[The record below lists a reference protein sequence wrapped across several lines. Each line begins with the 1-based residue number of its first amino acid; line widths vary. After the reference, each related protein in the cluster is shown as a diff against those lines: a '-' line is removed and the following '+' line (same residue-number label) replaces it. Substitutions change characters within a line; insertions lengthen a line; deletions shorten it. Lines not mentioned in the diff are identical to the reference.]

1 MSLSGQVKKVSLN
14 NPMCVRRP
22 GIVGELVNAA
32 VVNLFQVVG
41 GDVHVSGMHGK
52 IATAIGANATT
63 VQLRILPTGSLV
75 FQNLSAASGNMT
87 GLFANTLL
95 EPTGAIAVAIALE
108 VTFGVG
114 LVYQVTNTWVLI
126 PGVISILVGGATTA
140 VGSIDWNIEYRPL
153 SPGAEIL
160 PL

>member
-1 MSLSGQVKKVSLN
+1 MSLSGQVKKISLN

-22 GIVGELVNAA
+22 GVVGELVLAA
-32 VVNLFQVVG
+32 RFNIFQVVG
-41 GDVHVSGMHGK
+41 GDVRVEGMHGK

-63 VQLRILPTGSLV
+63 VQLFILPAGSV
-75 FQNLSAASGNMT
+75 TQQALSAASGNLT

-95 EPTGAIAVAIALE
+95 EPTGAVAVAIALE

-114 LVYQVTNTWVLI
+114 LVYQVTNPWILI
-126 PGVISILVGGATTA
+126 PGTINILVGGATTL
-140 VGSIDWNIEYRPL
+140 VGSIDWMIEYRPL

-160 PL
+160 